1 MTEQTEWTCGS
12 GLAEHA
18 AIPAK
23 IAEFL
28 RALGEN
34 LDAHIPTIDTG
45 DANGRQ
51 EHEAYV
57 DLSTQYATI
66 AARLSDTAERMRGY
80 RDLPA
85 ARHHEEALADPRLIE
100 AFETLVALESELAAI
115 VGESAENDARLLRQI
130 QEG

>member
-1 MTEQTEWTCGS
+1 MTEQAEWTCGK

-34 LDAHIPTIDTG
+34 LGAHISTIDLG
-45 DANGRQ
+45 DANGRE

-57 DLSTQYATI
+57 DLSKEYMRI
-66 AARLSDTAERMRGY
+66 AARLSETAKRMRGY

-85 ARHHEEALADPRLIE
+85 ARHHEDALGDPRLVE
-100 AFETLVALESELAAI
+100 AFEVFVALERELAGMI
-115 VGESAENDARLLRQI
+115 GESAENDARLLRQI
-130 QEG
+130 QEE